1 MREIMWYS
9 AKISARVAEAECD
22 VLSHAIDPPA
32 EGPTNMKK
40 AQAAYVLLCLLGSS
54 VWMTGAQQLKPGVN
68 RDAVQTYLNRAAD
81 AVLALKST
89 RFSLKREGPP
99 AFLDEKN
106 GITFTASDCAYA
118 APDRVSC
125 NVKVSLKNG
134 TILQLTR
141 VWVPEGTFQ
150 SNPLT
155 RQFGKAPADA
165 NFNGVVLFAK
175 TGIPEI
181 LRTSVLKAQVV
192 GREKLDN
199 RETLHLKGEVSG
211 EKLNPLIGNTLQADL
226 MYPVDF
232 WMDEKSANAVR
243 IHVTE
248 PEGKGWLI
256 ELFGTDEPI
265 DIPTP
270 QLPPPTPKPQA

>member
-1 MREIMWYS
+1 MR
-9 AKISARVAEAECD
+9 KAEA
-22 VLSHAIDPPA
+22 ANI
-32 EGPTNMKK
+32 
-40 AQAAYVLLCLLGSS
+40 LLCLLASS
-54 VWMTGAQQLKPGVN
+54 IGITSAEQLTPGPS
-68 RDAVQTYLNRAAD
+68 RDTVQSYLNRTAD

-89 RFSLKREGPP
+89 RFSLAREGRP
-99 AFLDEKN
+99 AVLDAKN
-106 GITFTASDCAYA
+106 GITFTAADCAYS

-134 TILQLTR
+134 SIVQLTR

-175 TGIPEI
+175 TGVPEI
-181 LRTSVLKAQVV
+181 LRTAVQTPRVV
-192 GREKLDN
+192 GSETLEN
-199 RETLHLKGEVSG
+199 RQTLHLQGEVSG
-211 EKLNPLIGNTLQADL
+211 EKLNPLVGSTLKADV
-226 MYPVDF
+226 MYPIDF
-232 WMDEKSANAVR
+232 WIDEKSANAAR

-248 PEGKGWLI
+248 PEGNGWLI
-256 ELFGTDEPI
+256 ELFGTNEPV

-270 QLPPPTPKPQA
+270 QLPPATPKPHA

>member
-1 MREIMWYS
+1 MRT
-9 AKISARVAEAECD
+9 AD
-22 VLSHAIDPPA
+22 
-32 EGPTNMKK
+32 
-40 AQAAYVLLCLLGSS
+40 AANALLCLLASS
-54 VWMTGAQQLKPGVN
+54 ISITGAEQLKPEAS
-68 RDAVQTYLNRAAD
+68 REAVQHYLNRTAD

-89 RFSLKREGPP
+89 RFSLKREGTP
-99 AFLDEKN
+99 AVLDVKN
-106 GITFTASDCAYA
+106 GITFTAADCAYA

-181 LRTSVLKAQVV
+181 LRTRVQQVKV
-192 GREKLDN
+192 VQREALPN
-199 RETLHLKGEVSG
+199 GQALHLQGEVSG
-211 EKLNPLIGNTLQADL
+211 ENLNPLVGSTLKADV
-226 MYPVDF
+226 MYPVDL
-232 WMDEKSANAVR
+232 WIDEKSANAAR
-243 IHVTE
+243 LHVAE
-248 PEGKGWLI
+248 PDGNGWLI
-256 ELFGTDEPI
+256 ELFGMNEPV

-270 QLPPPTPKPQA
+270 QLPPVPPKPQA

>member
-1 MREIMWYS
+1 MR
-9 AKISARVAEAECD
+9 
-22 VLSHAIDPPA
+22 
-32 EGPTNMKK
+32 K
-40 AQAAYVLLCLLGSS
+40 AQTEFLVLGMIVAS
-54 VWMTGAQQLKPGVN
+54 VWLTGAEQLKPGAN
-68 RDAVQTYLNRAAD
+68 KDAIQSYLNRTAD
-81 AVLALKST
+81 ATLALKST
-89 RFSLKREGPP
+89 KFSIKREGTP

-106 GITFTASDCAYA
+106 GITFTAADCAYA

-134 TILQLTR
+134 TIVQLTR

-165 NFNGVVLFAK
+165 NFNGVLLFAK

-181 LRTSVLKAQVV
+181 LRTAVQKGQVV
-192 GREKLDN
+192 DREKLEN
-199 RETLHLKGEVSG
+199 RQLLHLKGEVSG
-211 EKLNPLIGNTLQADL
+211 EKLNPLVGSTLKAEL
-226 MYPVDF
+226 TYPVDF
-232 WMDEKSANAVR
+232 WIDEKSANAAR

-248 PEGKGWLI
+248 PEGNGWLI
-256 ELFGTDEPI
+256 ELFGTNEPV

-270 QLPPPTPKPQA
+270 QLPTPATNKPQG

>member
-1 MREIMWYS
+1 MR
-9 AKISARVAEAECD
+9 
-22 VLSHAIDPPA
+22 
-32 EGPTNMKK
+32 K
-40 AQAAYVLLCLLGSS
+40 AAAAHVLLCLLASS
-54 VWMTGAQQLKPGVN
+54 ISIMGAEQLQPGAS
-68 RDAVQTYLNRAAD
+68 RDAVQSYLNRTAD

-89 RFSLKREGPP
+89 RFSIKREGTP
-99 AFLDEKN
+99 AVLDAKN
-106 GITFTASDCAYA
+106 AITFTAADCTYS

-134 TILQLTR
+134 SILQLTR

-165 NFNGVVLFAK
+165 NFNGVVLFAR
-175 TGIPEI
+175 TGVPEI
-181 LRTSVLKAQVV
+181 LRTAVQKPQVV
-192 GREKLDN
+192 GHEALQSRQ
-199 RETLHLKGEVSG
+199 TLHLRGEVSG
-211 EKLNPLIGNTLQADL
+211 EKLNPLVGSTLKPDV
-226 MYPVDF
+226 MYLVDF
-232 WMDEKSANAVR
+232 WTDETSANAAR

-248 PEGKGWLI
+248 PEGNGWLI
-256 ELFGTDEPI
+256 ELFATNEPV

>member
-1 MREIMWYS
+1 MR
-9 AKISARVAEAECD
+9 KAEA
-22 VLSHAIDPPA
+22 A
-32 EGPTNMKK
+32 N
-40 AQAAYVLLCLLGSS
+40 VLLCLLASS
-54 VWMTGAQQLKPGVN
+54 ISIIGAEQLNPGAS
-68 RDAVQTYLNRAAD
+68 RDAVQSYLNRTAD

-89 RFSLKREGPP
+89 RFSLKREGTP
-99 AFLDEKN
+99 AVLDAKN
-106 GITFTASDCAYA
+106 GITFTAADCAYS

-125 NVKVSLKNG
+125 DVKVSLKNG
-134 TILQLTR
+134 SILQLTR

-155 RQFGKAPADA
+155 RQFGKAPPDA

-181 LRTSVLKAQVV
+181 LRTAVQKAQVV
-192 GREKLDN
+192 A
-199 RETLHLKGEVSG
+199 RETLQTRQTLRLHGEVSG
-211 EKLNPLIGNTLQADL
+211 EKLNPLVGSTLQPDV

-232 WMDEKSANAVR
+232 WAEETSANAVR

-248 PEGKGWLI
+248 PEGNGWLI
-256 ELFGTDEPI
+256 ELFGTNEPV

-270 QLPPPTPKPQA
+270 QLPPPPKPQA

>member
-1 MREIMWYS
+1 MR
-9 AKISARVAEAECD
+9 
-22 VLSHAIDPPA
+22 
-32 EGPTNMKK
+32 K
-40 AQAAYVLLCLLGSS
+40 AQRAHVLLCLFVSS
-54 VWMTGAQQLKPGVN
+54 VCMTGAEQLKPGAN
-68 RDAVQTYLNRAAD
+68 KDAIQTYLNRAAD
-81 AVLALKST
+81 AVLTLKST

-106 GITFTASDCAYA
+106 GITFTAADCAYA

-134 TILQLTR
+134 NILQLTR

-155 RQFGKAPADA
+155 RQFGKTPPDS

-181 LRTSVLKAQVV
+181 LRTSVQKAQVV
-192 GREKLDN
+192 GREKLEN
-199 RETLHLKGEVSG
+199 RQTLHLKGEVSG
-211 EKLNPLIGNTLQADL
+211 EKLNPLIGNTLKADV

-243 IHVTE
+243 IHVAE
-248 PEGKGWLI
+248 PEDKGWLI
-256 ELFGTDEPI
+256 ELFATDEPV

-270 QLPPPTPKPQA
+270 QLPPPTPKPHA

>member
-1 MREIMWYS
+1 MRK
-9 AKISARVAEAECD
+9 ADAAH
-22 VLSHAIDPPA
+22 VLA
-32 EGPTNMKK
+32 
-40 AQAAYVLLCLLGSS
+40 CLLVAS
-54 VWMTGAQQLKPGVN
+54 VSIVAAAPQRAGAG
-68 RDAVQTYLNRAAD
+68 RESVQTYLNRTAD

-89 RFSLKREGPP
+89 RFSLKREGTP
-99 AFLDEKN
+99 AVLDEKN
-106 GITFTASDCAYA
+106 NITFTTADCAYA

-181 LRTSVLKAQVV
+181 LRTAVQKAQLV
-192 GREKLDN
+192 GRETIQN
-199 RETLHLKGEVSG
+199 RQTIHLRGEVSG
-211 EKLNPLIGNTLQADL
+211 EKLNPLVGNTLKADV
-226 MYPVDF
+226 MYPVDC
-232 WMDEKSANAVR
+232 WIEETSANAVR

-248 PEGKGWLI
+248 PDNNGWLI
-256 ELFGTDEPI
+256 ELFGTNEPV

-270 QLPPPTPKPQA
+270 QLPPATPKPPQA